1 MKSLVCEQFK
11 DLTDGD
17 GVAEKPIQSCSV
29 RRGLCWENFPYAPLR
44 ARQVQ
49 RKAFNYLASK
59 WFFVLDMAY
68 ALSWNIKPSDKW
80 DCMLG
85 RNTRSIHIDD
95 RRSSHSSRIAAQIA
109 KPSLF
114 WSCYIQ
120 VISHVSCKLNEWTID
135 KVPIYYLF
143 ELKVEIEN
151 CIIKK

>member
-1 MKSLVCEQFK
+1 MKSLAYEQIK

-29 RRGLCWENFPYAPLR
+29 RRGLCWENFPYAPLC

-59 WFFVLDMAY
+59 WFFILDMAY

-95 RRSSHSSRIAAQIA
+95 RRSSHSSRIALPNRACFGA
-109 KPSLF
+109 V
-114 WSCYIQ
+114 IQ

-143 ELKVEIEN
+143 ELKVEIED